1 MLLLFFHLP
10 PLLLA
15 LPLSCSRSSPAV
27 LVEVEA
33 ATDGAEPHKQPLYYN
48 YSKSVKTA
56 QKGALWDTRALQR
69 KYLWVGDPPRAAP
82 YEPTLTGTRAEQV
95 RVGEHGRGE
104 EVFLCHQ
111 TLWGLNSGQER
122 ERERETSAWAVAG
135 RDARGRYWSLLS
147 TSSDLLP
154 VHSMQVQFTAF
165 PHFPK
170 FLILEMFGFAL
181 SWIRVMRLHLKWH
194 LMYFGASW
202 SYIHTVSWSRAAQ
215 TTCRHLLTTFWPL
228 LSIFS
233 FLMSLIMSI
242 NPRLL
247 TISRRQTHFP
257 HHLPNINWCVS
268 CFKER
273 RALLCGL
280 QHIKSC
286 CRVLEYPAVVL
297 PLCLQIMLNCMK
309 IIQPVDHYFWNV

>member
-10 PLLLA
+10 PLLLLLA

-33 ATDGAEPHKQPLYYN
+33 ATDGAEPLKQPLYYN

-111 TLWGLNSGQER
+111 TLWGLNSGQKR

-154 VHSMQVQFTAF
+154 VHSMQVQF

-170 FLILEMFGFAL
+170 FWSWKCLGLLLAGF
-181 SWIRVMRLHLKWH
+181 V
-194 LMYFGASW
+194 
-202 SYIHTVSWSRAAQ
+202 
-215 TTCRHLLTTFWPL
+215 
-228 LSIFS
+228 
-233 FLMSLIMSI
+233 
-242 NPRLL
+242 
-247 TISRRQTHFP
+247 
-257 HHLPNINWCVS
+257 WCV
-268 CFKER
+268 C
-273 RALLCGL
+273 
-280 QHIKSC
+280 I
-286 CRVLEYPAVVL
+286 
-297 PLCLQIMLNCMK
+297 
-309 IIQPVDHYFWNV
+309 WNGI